1 VEDGA
6 CGAAITNVP
15 PSSRLKSK
23 QRNVIRVLDTRM
35 TLCCSVRQRSL
46 QIQAATGAMIFSCF
60 LRPVQPLLV
69 LGKAPAMVTIR
80 DVARESG
87 FSSTT
92 VSIVLNNAPLAR
104 YIPAV
109 TKKRIE
115 RAAQKLGYRPNQ
127 FARSLRSKRSHTVG
141 VMVFDMTDPFCTLIL
156 RGIENTLYQ
165 SSYLPILTDVH
176 NEGSRFERYLELLLD
191 RRIEALIVVANWLF
205 LDINL
210 LGDLEKSSIPTAM
223 IGCELKT
230 DSISSVIVDNEVGGH
245 LALEHLHVLGH
256 RKVAF
261 IRGPKSLTDSS
272 PRWRG
277 IRNCAKQCGL
287 ELDARLILD
296 MPESRDPLSSFESG
310 YKLTEELLRQKRTF
324 TAMLAFDDMSAFGAI
339 RALSKA
345 GIRVPEQCSVIGF
358 DDVATSAIYT
368 PSLTTVRQ
376 PMEAMGASAVG
387 IVVDGINAVL
397 EKREI
402 TATHRKVAPE
412 LVVRDSTRS
421 VG

>member
-1 VEDGA
+1 
-6 CGAAITNVP
+6 
-15 PSSRLKSK
+15 
-23 QRNVIRVLDTRM
+23 
-35 TLCCSVRQRSL
+35 
-46 QIQAATGAMIFSCF
+46 
-60 LRPVQPLLV
+60 
-69 LGKAPAMVTIR
+69 MVTIR
-80 DVARESG
+80 DVAKESG

-92 VSIVLNNAPLAR
+92 VSIVLNNAPLSR

-165 SSYLPILTDVH
+165 LSYLPILTDVH
-176 NEGSRFERYLELLLD
+176 NEGSRFERYLEMLLD
-191 RRIEALIVVANWLF
+191 RRIEGLIVIANWLF

-210 LGDLEKSSIPTAM
+210 LADLEKSSIPTAM
-223 IGCELKT
+223 IGCELKN
-230 DSISSVIVDNEVGGH
+230 DSMSSVIVDNEVGGQ
-245 LALEHLHVLGH
+245 LALEHLYSFGH
-256 RKVAF
+256 RKIAF
-261 IRGPKSLTDSS
+261 IRGPKGLTDSS

-277 IRNCAKQCGL
+277 IRNFVKQSGL
-287 ELDARLILD
+287 EIDSHLVLDL
-296 MPESRDPLSSFESG
+296 PESRDPLSSFESG
-310 YKLTEELLRQKRTF
+310 YKLTEDLIRQKRSF
-324 TAMLAFDDMSAFGAI
+324 TALLAFDDMSAFGAI
-339 RALSKA
+339 RALNKS

-387 IVVDGINAVL
+387 IVIDGINAVL
-397 EKREI
+397 EKREMG
-402 TATHRKVAPE
+402 ATHRKVAPE
-412 LVVRDSTRS
+412 LVVRESTRS
-421 VG
+421 VV

>member
-1 VEDGA
+1 
-6 CGAAITNVP
+6 
-15 PSSRLKSK
+15 
-23 QRNVIRVLDTRM
+23 
-35 TLCCSVRQRSL
+35 
-46 QIQAATGAMIFSCF
+46 
-60 LRPVQPLLV
+60 
-69 LGKAPAMVTIR
+69 MVTIR
-80 DVARESG
+80 DVAKESG

-104 YIPAV
+104 YIPPA

-141 VMVFDMTDPFCTLIL
+141 VMVFDMTDPFCTMIL

-165 SSYLPILTDVH
+165 ASYLPILTDVH
-176 NEGSRFERYLELLLD
+176 NERSRFERYLEMLLD
-191 RRIEALIVVANWLF
+191 RRIEALIVIANWVV

-223 IGCELKT
+223 IGCEMNT
-230 DSISSVIVDNEVGGH
+230 DSISTVIVDNEVGGQ
-245 LALEHLHVLGH
+245 LALEHLHSLGH
-256 RKVAF
+256 RKIAF
-261 IRGPKSLTDSS
+261 IRGPKSITDSS

-277 IRNCAKQCGL
+277 IRNCAKECNL
-287 ELDARLILD
+287 ELDQRLVMD
-296 MPESRDPLSSFESG
+296 MPESRDPISSFESG
-310 YKLTEELLRQKRTF
+310 YKLTEELIRQKRPF
-324 TAMLAFDDMSAFGAI
+324 SAVIAFDDMSAFGAI

-376 PMEAMGASAVG
+376 PMEAMGTSSVG
-387 IVVDGINAVL
+387 IVLDGINAVL

-402 TATHRKVAPE
+402 APTHRKVAPE
-412 LVVRDSTRS
+412 LVVRESTRS
-421 VG
+421 VS